1 MPAPYPALIGERLA
15 YDRMTTGFSF
25 VMEADENIVNY
36 QTPNLT
42 AMKDLNNEDTDIAWS
57 VTSAND
63 TDTIFIGIV
72 FPELYD
78 VEGYY
83 AVNEIGAWVALQKS
97 TNTTDGT
104 DGTWDTVISEEE
116 LVGCFQTFD
125 VADKWRTDAALLP
138 TPAVGVRGIR
148 FSVEGGGTE
157 KFHAIHWYGHP
168 SAAATVDRLKF
179 WNSVLDTPSV
189 PNLFEFD
196 DGCPR
201 RSSEDKLFRIKN
213 TSVDKV
219 AFAVSLAVDSLTP
232 PLTGPQLHQTL
243 LLSEDGGLTFS
254 AAIVIGTLAP
264 GQVSPTLI
272 LRRVTPNA
280 CVVGTWT
287 SRVFV
292 SASGGFKDDEQ
303 YVYFEDVSTDVPTP
317 HLWFLYP
324 PSGYRGDV
332 VQLYGLGFGDNQPE
346 YDGTVKYGT
355 TDFTPVSWSKVN
367 GTGAQFG
374 TGRAIQSA
382 NANVNVEHQRIAVT
396 MPIDADDNYFT
407 VETDA

>member
-1 MPAPYPALIGERLA
+1 MPPPYPALIGERIA
-15 YDRMTTGFSF
+15 TDRVATGFYF
-25 VMEADENIVNY
+25 IHQPDDDIVGF
-36 QTPNLT
+36 TVPNLT
-42 AMKDLNNEDTDIAWS
+42 AMQDLNNEDTDTA
-57 VTSAND
+57 VTISSSDAAD
-63 TDTIFIGIV
+63 IFFIGIM
-72 FPELYD
+72 FSEPYD
-78 VEGYY
+78 ITGYY
-83 AVNEIGAWVALQKS
+83 AVNEIGAWISLQWS
-97 TNTTDGT
+97 TNTTDGV
-104 DGTWDTVISEEE
+104 DGTWTTALSDDE
-116 LVGCFQTFD
+116 LEGCFNDFD
-125 VADKWRTDAALLP
+125 VADKWRIDAALI
-138 TPAVGVRGIR
+138 PAVLTGVKAVR
-148 FSVEGGGTE
+148 FSLEGGGTE
-157 KFHAIHWYGHP
+157 HIKALHLYGNP
-168 SAAATVDRLKF
+168 AATATTTRLKF
-179 WNSVLDTPSV
+179 WHPVLDTPSV
-189 PNLFEFD
+189 ATLFEFE
-196 DGCPR
+196 GCPR

-213 TSVDKV
+213 TSATQV

-232 PLTGPQLHQTL
+232 PGSGPQLHQTL

-280 CVVGTWT
+280 CALGIWT

-292 SASGGFKDDEQ
+292 SASGGLKDDEQ

-332 VQLYGLGFGDNQPE
+332 VLLFGMGFGDSVAE
-346 YDGTVKYGT
+346 YDGVVKYGT
-355 TDFTPVSWSKVN
+355 EEFTPAHWLKIN

-382 NANVNVEHQRIAVT
+382 NSNVNVEHQRIAVA
-396 MPIDADDNYFT
+396 MPMDAQDNYFT